1 VLYLR
6 FGQGGG
12 QFQTVPSHMT
22 STYKMGTQTKTR
34 VLPLEEDHFQV
45 STPFVV
51 SVSLSHICTADSVYL
66 L

>member
-22 STYKMGTQTKTR
+22 STYKMGTQT